1 MFPYQPP
8 STLWQW
14 EHCSFNGRDS
24 AVLGVL
30 QQTHIDA
37 MEVDTPVG
45 SGPGRNITIAMLAGG
60 RQRGARGCQSAHR
73 SYGFLHDKQKRRKAF
88 VDWGPN
94 PNRPRWR
101 IWQLENQTGRLFSR
115 QMVRWFEVLT
125 TEGCVHKNPVIWPLR
140 SSYHPALVTLL
151 SKRDRPVEPLIPSKA
166 MRVTPSPSRLG
177 HLLVG
182 NFYG

>member
-1 MFPYQPP
+1 MNINIRRHNTLFLPALAFRYEGGLITFVAVGCAIFSFPVLIVGLFNFLRRKKERNKSFLKGSLRRKMLMLDMFPYQPP
-8 STLWQW
+8 STLWHW

-73 SYGFLHDKQKRRKAF
+73 SYGFLHDEQKRRKAF

-94 PNRPRWR
+94 PNRPWWR
-101 IWQLENQTGRLFSR
+101 IWQLEN
-115 QMVRWFEVLT
+115 
-125 TEGCVHKNPVIWPLR
+125 
-140 SSYHPALVTLL
+140 
-151 SKRDRPVEPLIPSKA
+151 
-166 MRVTPSPSRLG
+166 
-177 HLLVG
+177 
-182 NFYG
+182 